1 MDFKK
6 TFRTLGLSVGVLAI
20 TSFSYAGGFA
30 CVDTQEVM
38 QKSTY
43 AKELGDSINKKVQE
57 VKQKLKSYET
67 TLQNLQK
74 EIESKAISKQAKKQ
88 KIKEYE
94 DVRLK
99 AIEYQQDAQKQLQ
112 AMQEKAGREFT
123 QTLKTA
129 VTNYAKSHNLE
140 GVFDCN
146 QMLYTGN
153 LDITSTIIKTIDSV
167 HNTTHK

>member
-1 MDFKK
+1 
-6 TFRTLGLSVGVLAI
+6 
-20 TSFSYAGGFA
+20 
-30 CVDTQEVM
+30 
-38 QKSTY
+38 
-43 AKELGDSINKKVQE
+43 
-57 VKQKLKSYET
+57 
-67 TLQNLQK
+67 
-74 EIESKAISKQAKKQ
+74 
-88 KIKEYE
+88 
-94 DVRLK
+94 
-99 AIEYQQDAQKQLQ
+99 
-112 AMQEKAGREFT
+112 MQEKAGREFT